1 MDKGVPL
8 VLPTATPAAG
18 SGDALEL
25 QGPRCDFVEIA
36 RALSG
41 EVLLPGQLAGS
52 LGRFQ
57 ENGRRLG
64 YWGLAWRARR
74 ADPPLVVSLSE
85 KIGMCVSL
93 LTRPGSAQV
102 VIAHNL
108 TTRRRRALQDRSAWL
123 QRVDRVLVLSRP
135 QEAYLLDEVKL
146 DADKVRFLY
155 DKVDHRF
162 FAPQGGTDEGYVLSV
177 GQNGRDYRT
186 LFEAVGPTGT
196 PTVVVPSSKWIP
208 ASDRSVEAVPANV
221 TVCQGLSS
229 VALRRLYDRASV
241 VVVPLESGLEWAAG
255 VNGVLEAMAM
265 RKPLIVSATPGIADY
280 VSDGENALVVPPRD
294 PRSLGAA
301 IATLLA
307 ERGAASRLGAAGHA
321 VVESGRNLDG
331 YVANVTAVASEL
343 LAEK

>member
-18 SGDALEL
+18 SGDALEP

-52 LGRFQ
+52 LGRLQ

-93 LTRPGSAQV
+93 LARGSAQV

-108 TTRRRRALQDRSAWL
+108 TTRRRRALQHRSAWL

-146 DADKVRFLY
+146 DASRVRFLY

-162 FAPQGGTDEGYVLSV
+162 FAPQGGADEGYVLSV
-177 GQNGRDYRT
+177 GQTGRDYRT
-186 LFEAVGPTGT
+186 LFDAVGPTGI

-208 ASDRSVEAVPANV
+208 AAERSVGAVPSNV
-221 TVCQGLSS
+221 TVRQGLSS

-241 VVVPLESGLEWAAG
+241 VVVPLEPGLEWAAG

-301 IATLLA
+301 ITTLLA
-307 ERGAASRLGAAGHA
+307 ERGAASRLAAAGHA
-321 VVESGRNLDG
+321 LVGSGRNLDG
-331 YVANVTAVASEL
+331 YVANVAAVASEL